1 MRIIGGQFKG
11 KKLLQ
16 PNDKETRPLKDLT
29 KESIFNILHH
39 SSKFNLEIEN
49 SHVLDLFSGV
59 GSFGLECISR
69 KAKSVT
75 FIENYKEV
83 LPILKKNLSDL
94 ATEFDY
100 EIIETDIFKNIS
112 KTNFNYKYD
121 IIFLDP
127 PYKEKDLTNL
137 IIKIKDK
144 EITKSN
150 TIFIIHRHKKEI
162 DEFPEDFQIIE
173 EKKYGIAKIIFGKLK
188 N

>member
-83 LPILKKNLSDL
+83 FPVPPI
-94 ATEFDY
+94 
-100 EIIETDIFKNIS
+100 
-112 KTNFNYKYD
+112 
-121 IIFLDP
+121 
-127 PYKEKDLTNL
+127 
-137 IIKIKDK
+137 
-144 EITKSN
+144 
-150 TIFIIHRHKKEI
+150 
-162 DEFPEDFQIIE
+162 
-173 EKKYGIAKIIFGKLK
+173 
-188 N
+188 